1 MRIYYILVLYLFY
14 GGTLLCAQVT
24 KTPKKST
31 VKTTVANTETL
42 SVWMSRNLNIQPP
55 RKVGKVGIPKKI
67 NISQDLTPT
76 VIEALKA
83 DMWLG
88 ADKFTN
94 AEFQYY
100 PSYVR
105 MDYYF
110 NDLSK
115 ILLINNHYL
124 ILSYHLSLGSSGD
137 ALLIDLNTM
146 KFKELTDYTA
156 YKFKSEHV
164 LLVVQDYYDDQ
175 GHFWEYG
182 EYNILTGAYK
192 FISKEH

>member
-1 MRIYYILVLYLFY
+1 MRITNLLILCLFL
-14 GGTLLCAQVT
+14 GSTKLCAQTIKKPVRAT
-24 KTPKKST
+24 IKTS
-31 VKTTVANTETL
+31 VNTSETL
-42 SVWMSRNLNIQPP
+42 SAWMARNLNIQLP
-55 RKVGKVGIPKKI
+55 RKVGKAGIPKKI
-67 NISQDLTPT
+67 NISQDLTPA

-83 DMWLG
+83 EMWLG
-88 ADKFTN
+88 TDEFTN
-94 AEFQYY
+94 AEFQYFQ
-100 PSYVR
+100 SYMR

-115 ILLINNHYL
+115 IILVNNHYL

-146 KFKELTDYTA
+146 KFKELTGYNA

-164 LLVVQDYYDDQ
+164 ILVNQDYYDDQ
-175 GHFWEYG
+175 GHAWEYG

-192 FISKEH
+192 FLSKEH